1 MCHDDEVNLKQVA
14 DSLGV
19 HYMTAYRY
27 VRAGRLPARREGNAW
42 LVRRADLGAF
52 TGSPLPEHHHVGDD
66 QRREAAV
73 DWTGRLR
80 ARLVVGDEAGA
91 WATVEAAL
99 VSGWS
104 PEDVLVDVVSPAV
117 AATSAEDGPAAGHLA
132 ATTAQRTLAVLASRF
147 RRRGRRR
154 GTVVLGAP
162 VGEGHAFA
170 LAVIADLLRLRNVA
184 VLELG
189 VAVPAAAFA
198 DAAARADRL
207 IAVGIGVTSVAHLEA
222 ARDAVCAVREVA
234 PDVAILLGGQAVGNA
249 EIAALTG
256 ATAQATDG
264 RRVVDLVE
272 SLVPRSR
279 ARQRD
284 QAGSGPVS
292 YQETVT
298 SQQ

>member
-1 MCHDDEVNLKQVA
+1 MCHDDELNLKQVA

-19 HYMTAYRY
+19 HYMTVYRY
-27 VRAGRLPARREGNAW
+27 VRGGRLPARREGNAW
-42 LVRRADLGAF
+42 LVRGADLAAF
-52 TGSPLPEHHHVGDD
+52 TGTPLPGHHHAPTDHPGHDRHRD
-66 QRREAAV
+66 AAMV

-80 ARLVVGDEAGA
+80 ARLVVGDESGA

-104 PEDVLVDVVSPAV
+104 PEEVLVDIVSPAV

-132 ATTAQRTLAVLASRF
+132 TTTAQRTLAVLASRF

-162 VGEGHAFA
+162 AGEGHAFA

-189 VAVPAAAFA
+189 VAVPAEAFA
-198 DAAARADRL
+198 DAATRADRL
-207 IAVGIGVTSVAHLEA
+207 IAVGIGVTSVAHLDA
-222 ARDAVCAVREVA
+222 ARDTIGAVRDVA
-234 PDVAILLGGQAVGNA
+234 PDVAILVGGQAVGNA
-249 EIAALTG
+249 EIAAVTG
-256 ATAQATDG
+256 ATAQAADARG
-264 RRVVDLVE
+264 VVDLVE

-279 ARQRD
+279 ARRREL
-284 QAGSGPVS
+284 AAAP
-292 YQETVT
+292 TR
-298 SQQ
+298 